1 MTPAPHGV
9 TEIESEGA
17 GTQQTN
23 NSLATSPCGLA
34 VSLGEKCVLL
44 ARREEKHVAVFFFGI
59 FFFVCV
65 CVLESGF
72 MASLTTANIS
82 QAPTHQADIK

>member
-9 TEIESEGA
+9 TEIESGGGA

-34 VSLGEKCVLL
+34 VSLGEKYVCFWPGG
-44 ARREEKHVAVFFFGI
+44 RRNMTLFFF
-59 FFFVCV
+59 FFFFFF

>member
-34 VSLGEKCVLL
+34 VSLSEKCTLL
-44 ARREEKHVAVFFFGI
+44 ARQEEKHDAFFF
-59 FFFVCV
+59 FFCG
-65 CVLESGF
+65 LESGF
-72 MASLTTANIS
+72 MASLATANIS
-82 QAPTHQADIK
+82 YFSAHQADIK

>member
-23 NSLATSPCGLA
+23 NSLATMPCGLA
-34 VSLGEKCVLL
+34 VSLGEKCVCFWPGGKRNMLL
-44 ARREEKHVAVFFFGI
+44 FFFSP
-59 FFFVCV
+59 FPPNL
-65 CVLESGF
+65 LESGF

-82 QAPTHQADIK
+82 EAPTNQADIK

>member
-1 MTPAPHGV
+1 MTPALHGV

-23 NSLATSPCGLA
+23 NSLATPPCGLA
-34 VSLGEKCVLL
+34 VSLGEKYVCFWPGG
-44 ARREEKHVAVFFFGI
+44 RRNMSLFFF
-59 FFFVCV
+59 F

-72 MASLTTANIS
+72 MASLTTDNIS
-82 QAPTHQADIK
+82 PAPTHQADIK